1 MSAFLNRHAD
11 KCYAILRIIA
21 GCLFACHGAQKLFA
35 VLGGQSEVHDPESLV
50 AGLVEFIGGVLI
62 ALGLFTRVAAFTAS
76 GEMAIAYLRRTRVGT
91 FGPFLTTGSWPFYTA
106 LSSSTSAFAEL
117 GFGASTPSCCGHER
131 DLTRRCSETANR
143 PVCLVFV
150 QPKIISNLRGR

>member
-35 VLGGQSEVHDPESLV
+35 VLGGQSEVHDPEGLV

-76 GEMAIAYLRRTRVGT
+76 GEMAIAYFKAHASRNFWPILNHGELAVLYCFVFLYICFRGAGIWSIDAFVLRTRAIPNQV
-91 FGPFLTTGSWPFYTA
+91 
-106 LSSSTSAFAEL
+106 
-117 GFGASTPSCCGHER
+117 
-131 DLTRRCSETANR
+131 
-143 PVCLVFV
+143 V
-150 QPKIISNLRGR
+150 Q